1 MVKLVINEMKINST
15 LRENNSTK
23 SKRSTK
29 GKLKMTAAKVI
40 KSNNDNKLLG
50 EMNTDRKFLEKF
62 LQQQTWRQKE
72 ENDSGFVNNL
82 ASDALKYLEE
92 RKHFWGQTVM
102 KTK

>member
-15 LRENNSTK
+15 LRENNST
-23 SKRSTK
+23 R